1 MMNRKESN
9 PESARGPRRR
19 PLGRRRFLAQAGVGA
34 AGLALGRR
42 AIARPAL
49 ERVLRRDGAP
59 KSLVLVQLG
68 GGNDGLSTI
77 VPHGDDVLY
86 RMRDTTVHAKKD
98 LLRIDDYRAFNP
110 QLKKLRAQF
119 DAGRLAIIEG
129 CGYPEAIRSHF
140 KSLEVWHT
148 ARPTGRASG
157 DGWIGRL
164 VAEAMGEDPA
174 ADSVVHLGGRAPYS
188 VYSSE
193 HPPVALASPTG
204 YRWFGDDDVYAMGGN
219 AICEHEPAADA
230 RHIGRDRALQALRT
244 TLDDAT
250 ESSRKVRHAA
260 ASYRTGVEY
269 PKSRLGAS
277 LRDVAALIE
286 GGVGTR
292 VYSVQMG
299 GFDTHTNQLIA
310 HNRLMAT
317 VDAALGAF
325 FEDLSGRESAKDVV
339 VAVYSEFGRRVQE
352 NGSKGHD
359 HGKAAP
365 MFVWGQKVKGGL
377 HGEHPSM
384 ENLDAGDVTF
394 TTDFRSVYAT
404 FIDKLFGATPGPVLG
419 GDYPLLDLI

>member
-1 MMNRKESN
+1 MQA
-9 PESARGPRRR
+9 SA
-19 PLGRRRFLAQAGVGA
+19 GA
-34 AGLALGRR
+34 ASFAMAQSSL
-42 AIARPAL
+42 ARPAL
-49 ERVLRRDGAP
+49 ERLVRGDGAP

-86 RMRDTTVHAKKD
+86 RMRETTVHAKKD

-110 QLKKLRAQF
+110 KLKKLRAQF

-148 ARPTGRASG
+148 GRHTGRASG
-157 DGWIGRL
+157 DGWVGRL
-164 VAEAMGEDPA
+164 VSLGMGENPA

-188 VYSSE
+188 VYSAK

-204 YRWFGDDDVYAMGGN
+204 YRWFGDEDVYAMGGS
-219 AICEHEPAADA
+219 AICEHESDPEADA
-230 RHIGRDRALQALRT
+230 RHAGRDRALAALRAR
-244 TLDDAT
+244 LDDAN
-250 ESSRKVRHAA
+250 ESSKKVRQAA
-260 ASYRTGVEY
+260 AAYRTEVAY

-277 LRDVAALIE
+277 LRDVASLIE

-310 HNRLMAT
+310 HDRLLGT

-325 FEDLSGRESAKDVV
+325 FEDLEGRSSASDVV

-352 NGSKGHD
+352 NGSRGHD

-384 ENLDAGDVTF
+384 EDLDAGDVAY

-404 FIDKLFGATPGPVLG
+404 FIDKLFGANPKAILG
-419 GDYPLLDLI
+419 ADYPLLDLI